1 MATTSWTAVVSPS
14 DAPPSLPAASPPIS
28 GRPTKTCLMG
38 QRSLPWGCSWNSG
51 WSSVAMTTG
60 SFRKCVIFQMWHNH
74 KMDQCT
80 NTLQAVKMGACN
92 VGAMV
97 IFWCSKINS
106 VKLFCCLP
114 LPFPPLGSSWTY
126 SQSQCP
132 VCAPPAPADT
142 P

>member
-1 MATTSWTAVVSPS
+1 MHAHIYTQYHTHARTHHTHAHTHRQSMATTSWTAVVSPS

-74 KMDQCT
+74 KMEQCT
-80 NTLQAVKMGACN
+80 NTLQAVKMGACVF
-92 VGAMV
+92 VGLWLYFGV
-97 IFWCSKINS
+97 
-106 VKLFCCLP
+106 VKL
-114 LPFPPLGSSWTY
+114 T
-126 SQSQCP
+126 
-132 VCAPPAPADT
+132 V
-142 P
+142 